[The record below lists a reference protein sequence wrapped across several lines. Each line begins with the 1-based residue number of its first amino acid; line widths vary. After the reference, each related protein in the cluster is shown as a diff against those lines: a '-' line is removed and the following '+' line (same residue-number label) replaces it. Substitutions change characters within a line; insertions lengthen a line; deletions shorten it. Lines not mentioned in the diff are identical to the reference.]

1 MALSLNHSAILK
13 RVEDYFV
20 GAFSAMANPC
30 QVLID
35 TDDPQEA
42 TAITHIAEEEAQR
55 IESKFSRY
63 RSNNIVDRI
72 NRSDGKPVQVDQEA
86 ALLIDYA
93 KTCYDISDGM
103 FDITSGVLRRAW
115 KFDGSSHVPGK
126 NEVEFLLK
134 RVGWWRVRWDG
145 AMLSIPSGMEIDFG
159 GIGKEYAVDRT
170 AHLIAA
176 KTHSPF
182 LVNYG
187 GDLFASGLR
196 RGNRTWAVGI
206 DDPER
211 TGEAALYR
219 LDISRAG
226 LATTGDARRYVLH
239 EGKRLS
245 HILNPKTG
253 WPVVDA
259 PRSVTV
265 VARTCLE
272 AGTLSTIA
280 FLQGPN
286 ARKFLEDE
294 GVQFWIL

>member
-1 MALSLNHSAILK
+1 MALSLNQSAILK
-13 RVEDYFV
+13 RVENYFV

-42 TAITHIAEEEAQR
+42 TNITHIAEEEAQR

-63 RSNNIVDRI
+63 RSNNVVDRI
-72 NRSDGKPVQVDQEA
+72 NRSDGKPVHVDQEA

-93 KTCYDISDGM
+93 KTCYEISDGM
-103 FDITSGVLRRAW
+103 FDITSGILRHAW
-115 KFDGSSHVPGK
+115 KFDGGSRVPPK
-126 NEVEFLLK
+126 SEMEVLLN
-134 RVGWWRVRWDG
+134 RVGWWRAQWDG
-145 AMLSIPSGMEIDFG
+145 ATLSIPSGMEIDFG

-170 AHLIAA
+170 AQLIAA
-176 KTHSPF
+176 KTRSPF

-206 DDPER
+206 DDPEH
-211 TGEAALYR
+211 TGETALYR

-286 ARKFLEDE
+286 ARKFLESE
-294 GVQFWIL
+294 SVQFWIL